1 MSQASRKGLHG
12 QTSLI
17 STHRRQK
24 CTPPP
29 KTSCLIPLE
38 RSLIHERPGGVL
50 PLKPLGEQSCL
61 SCVCLCSK
69 RERDGVCKEGG
80 HERKEVDQKI
90 REEVL
95 CRFSSVWK
103 FRSRSSSELPSG
115 QWKQRDKAPPF
126 LETASCVVPCCIPQA
141 SCPWVSGHFS
151 VLASQRHA
159 GMTAAFA
166 TAHDCYMH
174 PGDLN
179 SGPWESKANPPAT
192 GSLHRSLCDP
202 LSLQPWERMH
212 LIRKK
217 CWEHIWNKVPRP
229 TVLSSEI
236 LKLEL
241 KETNFERDQC
251 TNALLQTFQA
261 KHH

>member
-29 KTSCLIPLE
+29 KTSCLIPLG

-103 FRSRSSSELPSG
+103 FRSRSSPELPSG

-141 SCPWVSGHFS
+141 SWPMSIRPFFSLGLPEACWDDSCFCYSSWLLHASWGSEFRSLGVQGKLSSHSTGHFVTLCHFS
-151 VLASQRHA
+151 PENECTLS
-159 GMTAAFA
+159 
-166 TAHDCYMH
+166 
-174 PGDLN
+174 
-179 SGPWESKANPPAT
+179 E
-192 GSLHRSLCDP
+192 RSAENIFGTKYQDP
-202 LSLQPWERMH
+202 LFCLLKS
-212 LIRKK
+212 
-217 CWEHIWNKVPRP
+217 WN
-229 TVLSSEI
+229 
-236 LKLEL
+236 
-241 KETNFERDQC
+241 
-251 TNALLQTFQA
+251 
-261 KHH
+261 